1 MAQSVPTASSLMW
14 TAPEGASAIYSAG
27 ARSVAAPTS
36 EVSPVRSRLAAR
48 PPGTLRHNRA
58 TPARHRVLPPSRCLR
73 GRRAGCPATPE
84 TGPAGPPASA
94 PRQPTVAVD
103 CADRQAGGIGQPPAA
118 SSAQRIASPE
128 MLPWPDPLPHLIC
141 SPPIFIGGGGHGAD
155 QHGDTRRTGGC
166 IGGTLRVEQPEG
178 AWTDPGRI
186 RRREWPASQA
196 RDAVASRGTIRQA
209 IGASSVGLSRQRR
222 SVGACAVHGCA

>member
-1 MAQSVPTASSLMW
+1 SGGGIGIRARFPTRAQDVGVHDSERLCYIRLGGMPSNESPLPARCTSSLMW

-36 EVSPVRSRLAAR
+36 EVSPVRSPLAAR
-48 PPGTLRHNRA
+48 PPGALRHNRA

-118 SSAQRIASPE
+118 SSAQ
-128 MLPWPDPLPHLIC
+128 
-141 SPPIFIGGGGHGAD
+141 
-155 QHGDTRRTGGC
+155 
-166 IGGTLRVEQPEG
+166 LRQ
-178 AWTDPGRI
+178 
-186 RRREWPASQA
+186 
-196 RDAVASRGTIRQA
+196 
-209 IGASSVGLSRQRR
+209 
-222 SVGACAVHGCA
+222 